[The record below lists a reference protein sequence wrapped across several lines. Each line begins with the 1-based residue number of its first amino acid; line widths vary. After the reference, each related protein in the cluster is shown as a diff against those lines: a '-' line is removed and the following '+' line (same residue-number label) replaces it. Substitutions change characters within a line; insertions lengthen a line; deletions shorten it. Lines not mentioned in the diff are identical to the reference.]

1 MDGFFKS
8 VWCVRVDGVGDEGL
22 GYKEVVFLWV
32 EKYFMENYYFIC
44 VIFRYLGGLYLN
56 VVELMNGC
64 FVVVYFNLFILFIF
78 GGVVNIVIGFNEI

>member
-1 MDGFFKS
+1 
-8 VWCVRVDGVGDEGL
+8 
-22 GYKEVVFLWV
+22 
-32 EKYFMENYYFIC
+32 MENYYFIC

-78 GGVVNIVIGFNEI
+78 GGVVNIVIGFDEI